1 MVLAAYPYIMTHTSS
16 AVIPLVVR
24 QRRWWL
30 LVLLIW
36 VAVVSSAYAVHAR
49 DMRVQGIT
57 IALEGAR
64 NMFHMV
70 VLTRSWNASHGGVYV
85 PVTPETQPNPYL
97 EDPQRDVTTT
107 TGLALT
113 KINPAYMTRLI
124 GNLAN
129 AQSGAVF
136 RLTSLRPIRPA
147 NAPDAWERSAL
158 EGFERGQKEAMSVQ
172 GNADDKQLRYMAP
185 LPVLQSC
192 MACHAKQ
199 GYKVGDVRGG
209 ISVSLPFAP
218 IAHAA
223 QAHTRDDALVYG
235 LVFLLVA
242 GSGWALLELLRRRWF
257 DLVNKALALSES
269 QRQLLQ
275 AEKLASVGQLAAGMA
290 HEINNPMGFITS
302 NLGSLKHYTD
312 KLLQLTQ
319 ASRAGQATPADF
331 AAADIDFIK
340 EDLNDLF
347 RESQDGLKR
356 VKTLV
361 AQLSSFSQVDQA
373 ALQLVDLNA
382 NMEDSLGVVW
392 PRIQDKAEL
401 VRDFGQLPPV
411 PCMAA
416 HINQVVMALLINAAQ
431 ALSGRGRI
439 TVRTGADTAFA
450 WFEVSDTGCGMS
462 PEVIK
467 RMFEPFFTTRAVG
480 QGSGL
485 GLSVAYDIVRAHGGR
500 IEVHSAPGQGS
511 TVRVWLPLTAPTAK
525 PEASIG

>member
-1 MVLAAYPYIMTHTSS
+1 MTHNPT
-16 AVIPLVVR
+16 AVIPLAVR

-36 VAVVSSAYAVHAR
+36 AAVVGSAYAVHAR
-49 DMRVQGIT
+49 NMRDQSIT

-85 PVTPETQPNPYL
+85 PITPETQPNPYL
-97 EDPQRDVTTT
+97 EDPQRDVITT

-124 GNLAN
+124 GNLAK

-136 RLTSLRPIRPA
+136 RLTSLRPMRPA
-147 NAPDAWERSAL
+147 NAPDTWERSAL
-158 EGFERGQKEAMSVQ
+158 EGFERGQKEALSVQ
-172 GNADDKQLRYMAP
+172 GSADDEQLRYMAP

-192 MACHAKQ
+192 LACHAKQ

-218 IAHAA
+218 IAQAA
-223 QAHTRDDALVYG
+223 QAHVQEDALVYG
-235 LVFLLVA
+235 LVFVLVA
-242 GSGWALLELLRRRWF
+242 GSGWALLELLRRRWS
-257 DLVNKALALSES
+257 DLINKALALSES

-275 AEKLASVGQLAAGMA
+275 AEKMASVGQLAAGMA
-290 HEINNPMGFITS
+290 HEINNPVGFVTS

-312 KLLQLTQ
+312 KLLQLVD
-319 ASRAGQATPADF
+319 ASRAGRATPADI

-340 EDLNDLF
+340 EDLSDLF
-347 RESQDGLKR
+347 RESEDGLKR

-361 AQLSSFSQVDQA
+361 AQLRGFSQVDQE

-382 NMEDSLGVVW
+382 SLEDTLSVVW
-392 PRIQDKAEL
+392 PRIQNKAEL
-401 VRDFGQLPPV
+401 VRDVGQVPPL

-416 HINQVVMALLINAAQ
+416 HINQVAMALLLNAAQ
-431 ALSGRGRI
+431 ALKERGRI
-439 TVRTGADTAFA
+439 TLRTGADTTHA

-462 PEVIK
+462 PEVIT
-467 RMFEPFFTTRAVG
+467 RMFEPFFTTREVG

-500 IEVHSAPGQGS
+500 IEVHSTPGQGS
-511 TVRVWLPLTAPTAK
+511 TVRVWLPLHASATR
-525 PEASIG
+525 PEL